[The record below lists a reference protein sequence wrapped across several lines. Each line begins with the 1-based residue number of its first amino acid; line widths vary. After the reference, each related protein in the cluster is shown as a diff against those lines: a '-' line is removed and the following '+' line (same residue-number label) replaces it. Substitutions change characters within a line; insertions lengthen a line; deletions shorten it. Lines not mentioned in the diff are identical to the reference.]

1 MFTLKGNEF
10 SSLINREFVKEFSV
24 HEASGFLNKKFDCK
38 SRNFRDENFD
48 ILFLSSDF
56 HEDVKVEQLQDTTH
70 VSLHFQ
76 INGTSD
82 ADISGFK
89 PGMKMGAGQ
98 FNLINCVD
106 PVSTFLFPKQNNYQY
121 ICVGL
126 KPDFFNSVLLECGP
140 EYDAI
145 LNLSEN
151 ENSFS
156 LYKSNRCTNYL
167 QLNTLRQIQTP
178 EIADS
183 LKIQYLRS
191 KVKELILLTMSGYQD
206 NICFK
211 KVVINKNDQERLYAL
226 REYLSADYLI
236 SQSLE
241 GLSKKFLLN
250 EFKLK
255 AGFKEL
261 FGTTVFKYIQLLRL
275 EFAHDLI
282 LNKEFT
288 IGEVA
293 TIIGYDSDAAFV
305 RAFKGK
311 FGYTPGEIKRNWN

>member
-10 SSLINREFVKEFSV
+10 SNLINREFVKEFSV
-24 HEASGFLNKKFDCK
+24 HEASGFLTDRFDCK
-38 SRNFRDENFD
+38 SKNFRDENFD

-76 INGTSD
+76 MSGSSD

-106 PVSTFLFPKQNNYQY
+106 PVSTFIFPKQNNYQY

-126 KPDFFNSVLLECGP
+126 KPDFFNSVLLECGS
-140 EYDAI
+140 EYDTI
-145 LNLSEN
+145 LKLSEN

-156 LYKSNRCTNYL
+156 LYKTNRATNYL
-167 QLNTLRQIQTP
+167 QLNTLHHIQSP
-178 EIADS
+178 DIADS
-183 LKIQYLRS
+183 LKIHYLRS
-191 KVKELILLTMSGYQD
+191 KVKELILLTLSGYQVKTSFD
-206 NICFK
+206 
-211 KVVINKNDQERLYAL
+211 KVVINKIDQERLYGL
-226 REYLSADYLI
+226 KEFLSTDYLT
-236 SQSLE
+236 SLSLE
-241 GLSKKFLLN
+241 GLSKRFLLN

-261 FGTTVFKYIQLLRL
+261 FGTTVFKYIQTLRL
-275 EFAHDLI
+275 DFAHEL
-282 LNKEFT
+282 LLKNRLP

-293 TIIGYDSDAAFV
+293 AIIGYDSDAAFV

-311 FGYTPGEIKRNWN
+311 FGCSPGKVKRY

>member
-1 MFTLKGNEF
+1 MYTLKGNEF
-10 SSLINREFVKEFSV
+10 SSLINREFVKEFSIR
-24 HEASGFLNKKFDCK
+24 ETSRSLSERFDCK

-56 HEDVKVEQLQDTTH
+56 HEDIKVEQLQDTTH

-76 INGTSD
+76 LFGNSD

-106 PVSTFLFPKQNNYQY
+106 PVSTFIFPKQNKYQY

-140 EYDAI
+140 EYDAV
-145 LNLSEN
+145 LKLSEN

-156 LYKSNRCTNYL
+156 LYQTNRATNYL

-183 LKIQYLRS
+183 LKIHYLRS
-191 KVKELILLTMSGYQD
+191 KVKELILLSLSDYQNSD
-206 NICFK
+206 PLK
-211 KVVINKNDQERLYAL
+211 KAIITKNDQERLYAL
-226 REYLSADYLI
+226 REYLSTNYLA
-236 SQSLE
+236 SHSLE
-241 GLSKKFLLN
+241 GLSKRFLLN

-261 FGTTVFKYIQLLRL
+261 FGTSVFKHIQTLRL
-275 EFAHDLI
+275 DFAHDLL
-282 LNKEFT
+282 LNNGLP

-293 TIIGYDSDAAFV
+293 AIIGYESDAAFV

-311 FGYTPGEIKRNWN
+311 FGCSPGKVKKY

>member
-10 SSLINREFVKEFSV
+10 SSLINREFVEKFSI
-24 HEASGFLNKKFDCK
+24 HESSGSLSDRFDCK

-48 ILFLSSDF
+48 ILFLLSDF
-56 HEDVKVEQLQDTTH
+56 HEDIKVEHLQDTTH
-70 VSLHFQ
+70 VSMHFQ
-76 INGTSD
+76 IGGNSD
-82 ADISGFK
+82 ANISGFK

-106 PVSTFLFPKQNNYQY
+106 PVSTFIFPKQNNYQY

-145 LNLSEN
+145 LQLSQAK
-151 ENSFS
+151 NSFS
-156 LYKSNRCTNYL
+156 LYKTNPVTNHL
-167 QLNTLRQIQTP
+167 QLHTLRHIQTSD
-178 EIADS
+178 IADS
-183 LKIQYLRS
+183 LKIHYLRS
-191 KVKELILLTMSGYQD
+191 KVKELILLTLSAYQVKSSFD
-206 NICFK
+206 KI
-211 KVVINKNDQERLYAL
+211 VINKNDQERLYAL
-226 REYLSADYLI
+226 REYLSRNYLTPH
-236 SQSLE
+236 SLE
-241 GLSKKFLLN
+241 GLSKSFFLN

-261 FGTTVFKYIQLLRL
+261 FGITVFRYIQTLRL
-275 EFAHDLI
+275 DFAHELL
-282 LNKEFT
+282 LNNGLS

-293 TIIGYDSDAAFV
+293 IRVGYESDAAFV

-311 FGYTPGEIKRNWN
+311 FGFTPGKVKK